1 MAQLLLENRF
11 SLTAVVL
18 FVIGLSY
25 VFLHPNLIIKVV
37 GFNIMDSAIFL
48 LLTSRGYIQGRVA
61 AILVDGGAD
70 VLRYVNP
77 IPAGLVLTG
86 IVVSVSL
93 SAFSLALIQRIH
105 RRYGTIDMR
114 QLLLLVKKD
123 EEV

>member
-1 MAQLLLENRF
+1 MMAQLLLENRF
-11 SLTAVVL
+11 LLTAVIL
-18 FVIGLSY
+18 FVIGISY

-37 GFNIMDSAIFL
+37 GFNIMDSAVFL

-61 AILVDGGAD
+61 AILMDGGAD
-70 VLRYVNP
+70 VSRYVNP

-93 SAFSLALIQRIH
+93 SAFSLALIQRIY

-114 QLLLLVKKD
+114 QLLLVKKD